1 MLDGALQAG
10 KSVSGK
16 LGWGQLPSGS
26 MMLLDQEG
34 SAVKTIDESLQE
46 RASRLAASFATGS
59 YVDPRV
65 LAGIVVCVVCVV
77 LDAAQAESEQQV
89 LPGNKNEPDGEE
101 DEPIVKVLA
110 KFVVL
115 VNTALKL
122 TIRHDQDTTE
132 NDSEMGYT
140 VVVLLAFLS
149 VIMLG
154 MTFVNKKRESKEKEA
169 LLITPKKTSKIKD
182 EERTPELTITP
193 RSCFTPSTPYDEKYE
208 KQANIEDLQDKNDE
222 LATMVEDLQ
231 AKYELLE
238 GSFSETLKKK
248 QEQAMRSAQKMI
260 QMMKGKALTS
270 TFMAWYAFTREAKE
284 DRVKMEKFL
293 AKWKNQGLSKC
304 YMAWTQYV
312 TEEKRYRYL
321 VNRFLQRLEKHF
333 PAPGREQAVVPFKTT
348 SKKVQIHAKNIVLAY
363 LIKRRGATRQ

>member
-1 MLDGALQAG
+1 
-10 KSVSGK
+10 
-16 LGWGQLPSGS
+16 

-34 SAVKTIDESLQE
+34 SAVKTINESLQE

-65 LAGIVVCVVCVV
+65 LAGIVVCVV
-77 LDAAQAESEQQV
+77 LDAAQPESEQQV

-101 DEPIVKVLA
+101 DEPIVKGLA

-140 VVVLLAFLS
+140 AVVLLAFLS

-154 MTFVNKKRESKEKEA
+154 MTFVNKKRESKEGEA

-193 RSCFTPSTPYDEKYE
+193 R
-208 KQANIEDLQDKNDE
+208 
-222 LATMVEDLQ
+222 
-231 AKYELLE
+231 
-238 GSFSETLKKK
+238 
-248 QEQAMRSAQKMI
+248 
-260 QMMKGKALTS
+260 
-270 TFMAWYAFTREAKE
+270 
-284 DRVKMEKFL
+284 
-293 AKWKNQGLSKC
+293 
-304 YMAWTQYV
+304 
-312 TEEKRYRYL
+312 
-321 VNRFLQRLEKHF
+321 
-333 PAPGREQAVVPFKTT
+333 
-348 SKKVQIHAKNIVLAY
+348 
-363 LIKRRGATRQ
+363 